1 MAWGAAATGT
11 RAATGSAG
19 QGLSLMQE
27 SLSEICRARIP
38 LVVVN
43 MARGQ
48 GDYYQA
54 TRGGGHGD
62 YRHIVLAPADVP
74 EATRLAQLAFHLSD
88 TWRNPVLL
96 MGDYYL
102 AHVAEV
108 VDLSPVDFG
117 ALPEKDWALDGSTGG
132 SKRARSLSPVKV
144 SKKGDADYADHGA
157 YLTAQ
162 LEHLKAMTSGVEPM
176 FESGYTDDAEL
187 VVVAYGTPA
196 RYVRYVVSELRE
208 RGVPVGFVRP
218 ITLWP
223 FPAAAVRAA
232 VGPRTR
238 GVAVYELNVGQMVD
252 DVNLAVLGRV
262 PVVSIGGMRFDPY
275 GFGIS
280 PDLEVD
286 VVTQRVLAAIE
297 QVAKEAV

>member
-1 MAWGAAATGT
+1 
-11 RAATGSAG
+11 
-19 QGLSLMQE
+19 
-27 SLSEICRARIP
+27 
-38 LVVVN
+38 
-43 MARGQ
+43 
-48 GDYYQA
+48 
-54 TRGGGHGD
+54 
-62 YRHIVLAPADVP
+62 
-74 EATRLAQLAFHLSD
+74 
-88 TWRNPVLL
+88 
-96 MGDYYL
+96 
-102 AHVAEV
+102 
-108 VDLSPVDFG
+108 
-117 ALPEKDWALDGSTGG
+117 
-132 SKRARSLSPVKV
+132 
-144 SKKGDADYADHGA
+144 
-157 YLTAQ
+157 
-162 LEHLKAMTSGVEPM
+162 MTSGVEPM

-208 RGVPVGFVRP
+208 QGVAVGFVRP